1 MLRAAVLVGTL
12 VPVVLLR
19 VIHAVLAAVP
29 FAVGVTAEAP
39 TGLSAR
45 GRQTDREEQGSGP
58 KAHGDRGLRVG
69 GGRGAWAGWHVW
81 RAVTP
86 RGPRRAHSL
95 STVPRYH
102 FILGWGG
109 GFKQA
114 SSKVTNTVLTKNP
127 SRDGRTVVL
136 S

>member
-58 KAHGDRGLRVG
+58 KAHGDRGLRGRGRQGCLGRVARVAGGHTQRASSGTQSLHCPSLPLHPGVG
-69 GGRGAWAGWHVW
+69 GWLQTGKFKGNKYCLNKKPVEGWSHCC
-81 RAVTP
+81 T
-86 RGPRRAHSL
+86 
-95 STVPRYH
+95 
-102 FILGWGG
+102 
-109 GFKQA
+109 
-114 SSKVTNTVLTKNP
+114 
-127 SRDGRTVVL
+127 
-136 S
+136 